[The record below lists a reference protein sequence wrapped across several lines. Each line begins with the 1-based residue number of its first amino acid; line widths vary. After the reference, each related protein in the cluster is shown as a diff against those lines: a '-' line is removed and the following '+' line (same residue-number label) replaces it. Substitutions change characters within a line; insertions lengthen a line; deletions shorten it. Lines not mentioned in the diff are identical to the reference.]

1 MSQLFIKRALVIA
14 FVIETFCVTY
24 ALKFPAFISIA
35 TVLYFL
41 SGATIAVLFL
51 FLPQA
56 TIPFSA
62 VKNKLFHFNAY
73 RFLCMGIMGVMM
85 YHFAAGWMADD
96 PIVVK
101 DADML
106 PIIQVMC
113 QRFLHG
119 NWKQVYN
126 IIPEIWGGMNPIYLP
141 AMWLPFSIPQALHL
155 DVRWTTVASLFFAF
169 SVFIVL
175 FKPYKK
181 ELSLLFLALAAFTIF
196 WWLFTDE
203 TPGLVPYTEEGVVI
217 AYYTLLVL
225 ALLSGNYWL
234 IAITISLCAL
244 SRYSFTGWLPAYLV
258 YLLLQQQ
265 WKKIGQLVFTG
276 ISFLLLFLL
285 LPFGSE
291 IIKNTLQLPSAYVSF
306 AARVWNDDPEIF
318 PKLLGFSKFFG
329 PDRIALQHLLLIS
342 FSFTVPIVFVVFCWW
357 MKVRRHKNIFNIPL
371 ASLKV
376 ALVLFYSFIDVPY
389 LYLFYTSSFVSLI
402 AIVFFL
408 RRQDRG
414 MTIEIS

>member
-1 MSQLFIKRALVIA
+1 MSHLFIKRALVIA

-24 ALKFPAFISIA
+24 ALKFPAFVSIA

-41 SGATIAVLFL
+41 SGSAIAVLLL

-56 TIPFSA
+56 TAAFLS
-62 VKNKLFHFNAY
+62 VKNKVSHVNAY
-73 RFLCMGIMGVMM
+73 QVLFMGMMGVMM
-85 YHFAAGWMADD
+85 CHFAAGWMADD

-106 PIIQVMC
+106 PVIQVMS
-113 QRFLHG
+113 QRFLNG
-119 NWKQVYN
+119 NWKHVYD
-126 IIPEIWGGMNPIYLP
+126 IIPEIWGGMTPIYLP
-141 AMWLPFSIPQALHL
+141 AMWLPFSIPQALHI

-181 ELSLLFLALAAFTIF
+181 ELSLVLLALAAFTLF

-217 AYYTLLVL
+217 AYYVLLVL
-225 ALLSGNYWL
+225 ALLSGNYWFIG
-234 IAITISLCAL
+234 IAISLCAL
-244 SRYSFTGWLPAYLV
+244 SRYSFTGWLPAFLV
-258 YLLLQQQ
+258 YLILQKQ
-265 WKKIGQLVFTG
+265 WKKIGKLVSIG
-276 ISFLLLFLL
+276 ITCLLLLLLF
-285 LPFGSE
+285 PFGSE
-291 IIKNTLQLPSAYVSF
+291 VIRNTLQLPSAYVSF

-318 PKLLGFSKFFG
+318 PKILGFSKFFG
-329 PDRIALQHLLLIS
+329 PNRIALQHQLLITL
-342 FSFTVPIVFVVFCWW
+342 SFTVPILFVVFCWW
-357 MKVRRHKNIFNIPL
+357 LKERKNKNIFNIPL
-371 ASLKV
+371 AALKL

-408 RRQDRG
+408 RQTVTMDSNRA
-414 MTIEIS
+414 

>member
-1 MSQLFIKRALVIA
+1 MSHLFIKRALVIA

-24 ALKFPAFISIA
+24 ALKFPAFVSIA

-41 SGATIAVLFL
+41 SGLAVAVLLL

-56 TIPFSA
+56 TAALLS
-62 VKNKLFHFNAY
+62 VKNKVSQVNAY
-73 RFLCMGIMGVMM
+73 QVLFMGMMGVMM
-85 YHFAAGWMADD
+85 CHFAAGWMADD

-106 PIIQVMC
+106 PVIQVMS

-119 NWKQVYN
+119 NWKHVYD
-126 IIPEIWGGMNPIYLP
+126 IIPEIWGGMTPIYLP
-141 AMWLPFSIPQALHL
+141 AMWLPFSIPQALHM

-175 FKPYKK
+175 FKPYKN
-181 ELSLLFLALAAFTIF
+181 ELSLTFLALAAFTLF

-217 AYYTLLVL
+217 AYYVLLVL
-225 ALLSGNYWL
+225 ALLSGNYWFIG
-234 IAITISLCAL
+234 IAISLCAL
-244 SRYSFTGWLPAYLV
+244 SRYSFTGWLPAFLIYLILQKQWEKIGKLV
-258 YLLLQQQ
+258 SIGITCLLL
-265 WKKIGQLVFTG
+265 L
-276 ISFLLLFLL
+276 LL

-291 IIKNTLQLPSAYVSF
+291 VIRNTLQLPSAYVSF

-318 PKLLGFSKFFG
+318 PKILGFSKFFG
-329 PDRIALQHLLLIS
+329 PNRIALQHQLLITL
-342 FSFTVPIVFVVFCWW
+342 SFTVPILFVVFCWW
-357 MKVRRHKNIFNIPL
+357 LKEWKNKNIFNIPL
-371 ASLKV
+371 AALKL

-402 AIVFFL
+402 AIVFFF
-408 RRQDRG
+408 RQR
-414 MTIEIS
+414 EIV